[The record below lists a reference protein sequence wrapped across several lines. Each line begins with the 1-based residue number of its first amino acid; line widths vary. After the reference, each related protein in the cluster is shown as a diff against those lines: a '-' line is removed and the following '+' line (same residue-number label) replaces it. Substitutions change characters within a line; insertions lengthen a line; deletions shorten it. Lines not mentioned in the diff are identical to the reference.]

1 MDEAATNH
9 NNTSTAT
16 KSGKGKDPAV
26 AAAAA
31 AASSSGRKQRGSN
44 STDQNSQ
51 KRNAARRPPHSKYG
65 KPRRAAPRP
74 ANKSNDDND
83 NNNNNNSKQRSPGKT
98 KDKDDVINEE
108 KKEEQPHKKKKHSK
122 FKKKPRKD
130 SNKQQQQQPSSVV
143 VVVASDKQQSKKKQ
157 NKHFI
162 DLALIDNGQY
172 LPTEQQQQQHDV
184 ITDNNNN
191 NNNNK
196 KKKRKKKNPRM
207 PSAEHQANK
216 AKKALT
222 KQIQA
227 CIQDNTSEALTE
239 LLQSHMNANI
249 ALDRHTL
256 ESLLHYLV
264 QAAMFDDANIALN
277 RYCEEDSVDLG
288 MIERCLVCLP
298 QNMRRASPYVI
309 LDYILALS
317 RVANFANKAVRSYWL
332 RVVQGV
338 VLEFVEE
345 CTSCRD
351 RICSAAM
358 PIVSHHVEVNSF
370 NHLIV
375 HLNNN
380 NSSDWRAG
388 DVVGL
393 LPHVTR
399 GERVTAE
406 ALDKDL
412 MDGSIMRVQEAR
424 LTIKVS
430 STTQDILPRLE
441 KASGKLRVDKLANR
455 MALTRQIAAVC
466 SICDAVDVDAVDDID
481 DVSSSIQGNVFS
493 RILVGGDD
501 DDVINGVPKL
511 CSEIVSTTTPDDDVT
526 TGLNTSQ
533 QAAILAA
540 VRRRVSLIQGPPGT
554 GKTAVALRII
564 RHWCDTNLAEDNGCK
579 ILACSDSNI
588 AVDNLVAGCAAAGLE
603 VVRLGRPEA
612 ITNPRLLQYT
622 LMNNNNNNNNNLSN
636 NNNKQLRNAQ
646 VICCTCMGAVLGAS
660 TIINKVNYMLVDEA
674 TQCTEAAIL
683 VPIALASTS
692 ILKSVVLIG
701 DHCQLPPTVLST
713 LATRHCAS
721 DIPLF
726 TRLRLQSNV
735 APLLLNTQYRMH
747 PAISMFVSD
756 LFYGGLLID
765 GVHPHQRR
773 PLLGF
778 PWPRAEFPVAF
789 VPIRC
794 SNNNGEQTDEQTN
807 SKYNTAEA
815 HAAVDVV
822 EMLLEGGQCTVHD
835 IAIVT
840 PYIAQVRLIRR
851 LLRRLNYDTVEHI
864 TNQDAVSVNNI
875 EVSSTDGF
883 QGREKEAVIFSAV
896 RSNAHG
902 NIGFTSDWRRVN
914 VSFTRAR
921 RALIVI
927 GDDVTLRRGDA
938 GTWSP
943 WLAWADA
950 HGVNMDKPGV
960 MRGRYDPE
968 QLRRVRGV
976 QENILRDYTLKAV
989 SVLNSTAANQV
1000 HSTDGDDGIGIGI
1013 GPPLISIEDDIANM
1027 ANADGHWDDSS
1038 DDDADNDE
1046 EDGEGVSSSYNES
1059 SRNTSV
1065 ADLSAA
1071 VDAWDL

>member
-1 MDEAATNH
+1 
-9 NNTSTAT
+9 
-16 KSGKGKDPAV
+16 
-26 AAAAA
+26 
-31 AASSSGRKQRGSN
+31 
-44 STDQNSQ
+44 
-51 KRNAARRPPHSKYG
+51 
-65 KPRRAAPRP
+65 
-74 ANKSNDDND
+74 
-83 NNNNNNSKQRSPGKT
+83 
-98 KDKDDVINEE
+98 
-108 KKEEQPHKKKKHSK
+108 
-122 FKKKPRKD
+122 
-130 SNKQQQQQPSSVV
+130 
-143 VVVASDKQQSKKKQ
+143 
-157 NKHFI
+157 
-162 DLALIDNGQY
+162 
-172 LPTEQQQQQHDV
+172 
-184 ITDNNNN
+184 
-191 NNNNK
+191 
-196 KKKRKKKNPRM
+196 
-207 PSAEHQANK
+207 
-216 AKKALT
+216 
-222 KQIQA
+222 
-227 CIQDNTSEALTE
+227 
-239 LLQSHMNANI
+239 
-249 ALDRHTL
+249 
-256 ESLLHYLV
+256 
-264 QAAMFDDANIALN
+264 
-277 RYCEEDSVDLG
+277 
-288 MIERCLVCLP
+288 
-298 QNMRRASPYVI
+298 
-309 LDYILALS
+309 
-317 RVANFANKAVRSYWL
+317 
-332 RVVQGV
+332 
-338 VLEFVEE
+338 
-345 CTSCRD
+345 
-351 RICSAAM
+351 
-358 PIVSHHVEVNSF
+358 
-370 NHLIV
+370 
-375 HLNNN
+375 
-380 NSSDWRAG
+380 
-388 DVVGL
+388 
-393 LPHVTR
+393 
-399 GERVTAE
+399 
-406 ALDKDL
+406 
-412 MDGSIMRVQEAR
+412 MDGSITKIQETR
-424 LTIKVS
+424 LTIKPS
-430 STTQDILPRLE
+430 STTQDVLARIKE
-441 KASGKLRVDKLANR
+441 ASRWRVDKLANR
-455 MALTRQIAAVC
+455 MALTRQVAAVC
-466 SICDAVDVDAVDDID
+466 SICDADAGIVTDDSD
-481 DVSSSIQGNVFS
+481 DVSSSSRGNVFS
-493 RILVGGDD
+493 RILVGGA
-501 DDVINGVPKL
+501 DDVINVPKL
-511 CSEIVSTTTPDDDVT
+511 CSETVSAATPDDDVI

-533 QAAILAA
+533 QAAILGA

-564 RHWCDTNLAEDNGCK
+564 RHWCDTNIAEDNGCK

-622 LMNNNNNNNNNLSN
+622 LMNSTGNNNNNNSSSS
-636 NNNKQLRNAQ
+636 KQLRNAQ

-683 VPIALASTS
+683 VPIALASS
-692 ILKSVVLIG
+692 NNLKSVVLIG
-701 DHCQLPPTVLST
+701 DHCQLPPTVLSS

-773 PLLGF
+773 PLQGF

-789 VPIRC
+789 VPIR
-794 SNNNGEQTDEQTN
+794 SGEQTDEQTN

-835 IAIVT
+835 IAVVT

-851 LLRRLNYDTVEHI
+851 LLRRLNYENAEHI
-864 TNQDAVSVNNI
+864 TNHDAVSVNNI

-968 QLRRVRGV
+968 QLRRVRGE

-989 SVLNSTAANQV
+989 LNSANQQHQQQQGTTTNAATNNV
-1000 HSTDGDDGIGIGI
+1000 IHGDGGDGIG
-1013 GPPLISIEDDIANM
+1013 PLISLEDDIANM

-1038 DDDADNDE
+1038 DDDDDD